1 MILTTDPA
9 ELAFVA
15 DGEFPVVYGV
25 VVDWPIDDVT
35 ATIVALRDGNA
46 SVYTTSTFGILG
58 GSGHE
63 KVRDAARACV
73 LLAGDF
79 VKACEPVTDYPYP
92 PGDTVYC
99 HLLTYSGVKRCSAS
113 LAALENGSDPTS
125 PLFDAAQDVLTEL
138 RLVVEAQDAA
148 GAAEAPER

>member
-1 MILTTDPA
+1 MVLTTDPA
-9 ELAFVA
+9 ELSFAA

-63 KVRDAARACV
+63 TVRDAARACV
-73 LLAGDF
+73 LLAGGF
-79 VKACEPVTDYPYP
+79 VKACEPATDYPYP
-92 PGDTVYC
+92 PDDTVYYY
-99 HLLTYSGVKRCSAS
+99 LLTYSGVKRCSA
-113 LAALENGSDPTS
+113 ALRRWRTAPIRHPRFSTPPGR
-125 PLFDAAQDVLTEL
+125 LTEL

-148 GAAEAPER
+148 GGAEALER